1 MKIMVLPVCCIL
13 INKVHYSETQ
23 NFWNFVIW
31 KGMNDAKLIFASLY
45 SQFCLRAE
53 AVMVARFS
61 FIIEGIRETL
71 EWFQ

>member
-1 MKIMVLPVCCIL
+1 
-13 INKVHYSETQ
+13 
-23 NFWNFVIW
+23 
-31 KGMNDAKLIFASLY
+31 MNDAKLIFASLY